1 MSGNFVPSKTGKNG
15 LNFVRSEDE
24 LNLVS
29 KEQQDEIYEFFK
41 VIYIL
46 LKVPYT
52 ELPKNELITNLK
64 SNLFPKYNVDSFS
77 KLF

>member
-1 MSGNFVPSKTGKNG
+1 
-15 LNFVRSEDE
+15 VRSEDE
-24 LNLVS
+24 SNLVS

-46 LKVPYT
+46 LKIPYSN
-52 ELPKNELITNLK
+52 LPKNELITNLK

-77 KLF
+77 KYLFFKLSIF